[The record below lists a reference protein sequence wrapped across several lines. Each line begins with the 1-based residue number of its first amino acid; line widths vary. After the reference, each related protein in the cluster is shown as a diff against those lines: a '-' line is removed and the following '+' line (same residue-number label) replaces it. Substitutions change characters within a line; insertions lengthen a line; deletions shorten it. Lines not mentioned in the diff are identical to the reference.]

1 MRLQQAACS
10 LGADLYKDMAG
21 TLSSKDYHHSFHV
34 ISLWAELMNE
44 FWVPSDRMHTN
55 YVG

>member
-44 FWVPSDRMHTN
+44 FWVPSDAYKLRRR
-55 YVG
+55 